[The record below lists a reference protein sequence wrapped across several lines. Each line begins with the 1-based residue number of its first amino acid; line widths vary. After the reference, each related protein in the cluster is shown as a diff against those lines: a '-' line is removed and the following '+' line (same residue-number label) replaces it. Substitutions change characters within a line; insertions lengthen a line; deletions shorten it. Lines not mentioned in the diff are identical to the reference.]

1 LESLELDLKALQT
14 ALAGTDGKKREEAAL
29 RVVEDLKVKSEDC
42 LKFGRGRLVEVEV
55 STVKG
60 GQVVNNWQIYYKYV
74 AVGDLP
80 TAKLPMESLS
90 SPARKLLPPG
100 QYDFQAEAAVG
111 GNFVESAVVRC
122 AVGGVPVMRLEIPI
136 LH

>member
-1 LESLELDLKALQT
+1 MVQ
-14 ALAGTDGKKREEAAL
+14 
-29 RVVEDLKVKSEDC
+29 DLKVKSDDC
-42 LKFGRGRLVEVEV
+42 RKFGRGRLVQVEV

-60 GQVVNNWQIYYKYV
+60 GQVVNNWQVYYKYA

-100 QYDFQAEAAVG
+100 QYDFHAEAAVG
-111 GNFVESAVVRC
+111 GSFVESAVIRC
-122 AVGGVPVMRLEIPI
+122 AVGGVPLVRLEIQI

>member
-1 LESLELDLKALQT
+1 
-14 ALAGTDGKKREEAAL
+14 
-29 RVVEDLKVKSEDC
+29 
-42 LKFGRGRLVEVEV
+42 
-55 STVKG
+55 VKG